1 MNQAFDTTPSGTSP
15 IDAPPRPNTYPE
27 SVPRTPEQ
35 PPNAP
40 GTPPRRPDDEPAET
54 ARPERRPAGSWWS
67 RMWRNLGRDTVL
79 VIPGLV
85 ISLIAFPVL
94 IALFSVSI
102 STVIIWIGVL
112 LLPLTL
118 YVATGFA
125 NLTRARARQW
135 GAPIAEVVRR
145 PRNRGFRAWIGVM
158 ADGRRWLDLL
168 FETIFALPI
177 HLFTFAVSV
186 SWFFAGLGGVTF
198 FFWGR
203 FLPPDDT
210 NLIDFVS
217 AWVTNSPLTD
227 LGFGAEATFQFV
239 TGLVLLLTFPF
250 VHHAMARLEILAIT
264 AGLAPF
270 EGSGTSAGKAR
281 AGDEA
286 GRDPSAAAA
295 ASAGLSSPAVAGSS
309 SGSGADSS
317 SGFGTEPSAG
327 SGASA
332 AASLLSRAG
341 SEGWFWLLSIFVAV
355 ALVAISWPV
364 TAVAYGVWTVTAML
378 IAIGQSAALVLAVRM
393 PAAAIVLGVMSSAV
407 GIYATS
413 DSTGLVWPWAT
424 TSILALLFLHLIVG
438 LRHSWL
444 HLVILWAASAALG
457 VLSLIAP
464 HAGELS
470 GALAN
475 VITTVSLT
483 AGISAVA
490 VVGNLWIRSRARLE
504 SERRLS
510 AEELAKRQELEERNR
525 IAQELH
531 DVVAHSMSVIS
542 VQATTARYRLPD
554 LDGRSLEEF
563 DSIAGSARQALTEM
577 RGLLAILRGGRDADL
592 APQPVLDDIPALVA
606 STRGSGAE
614 VELEFA
620 AESAGIS
627 ATVGLTAFR
636 VVQEGLSNALRH
648 APGAAV
654 QVTVRPV
661 DEQLWVAVV
670 NGAASNGADGG
681 GQETAGHGGGP
692 DHLGGDRTGSRHLGG
707 GFGLKGMR
715 ERVEA
720 LDGTLRV
727 GPTPEGGFEVVATLP
742 TTTP

>member
-1 MNQAFDTTPSGTSP
+1 MNQSFDTTHDDTTPSGASHVG
-15 IDAPPRPNTYPE
+15 APPRPTTYPE
-27 SVPRTPEQ
+27 NVPRPPAQ
-35 PPNAP
+35 PPNPP
-40 GTPPRRPDDEPAET
+40 GTPPRRADAEPAGAAVQE
-54 ARPERRPAGSWWS
+54 PRPAGSWWS

-79 VIPGLV
+79 VIPGLF

-102 STVIIWIGVL
+102 STIIIWVGLL
-112 LLPLTL
+112 LLPVTL

-145 PRNRGFRAWIGVM
+145 PRNRGFRAWIGAM

-168 FETIFALPI
+168 FESIFALPI

-203 FLPPDDT
+203 FLPSDDT
-210 NLIDFVS
+210 DLIDFVS

-239 TGLVLLLTFPF
+239 TGLVLLFTFPF

-264 AGLAPF
+264 AGLAPL
-270 EGSGTSAGKAR
+270 
-281 AGDEA
+281 GDT
-286 GRDPSAAAA
+286 A
-295 ASAGLSSPAVAGSS
+295 ASAGRSSPAAAGTSF
-309 SGSGADSS
+309 A
-317 SGFGTEPSAG
+317 

-332 AASLLSRAG
+332 PAFVGSSFFSRAG
-341 SEGWFWLLSIFVAV
+341 TEGWFWLLSIFVAV
-355 ALVAISWPV
+355 ALVAVSWPV

-378 IAIGQSAALVLAVRM
+378 VAIGQSAALVLAVRL
-393 PAAAIVLGVMSSAV
+393 PAAAIVLGVASAAV

-413 DSTGLVWPWAT
+413 DSTGLVWPWT
-424 TSILALLFLHLIVG
+424 VTSILALLFLHLIVG

-444 HLVILWAASAALG
+444 HLVILWGASTALSALG
-457 VLSLIAP
+457 LFAP
-464 HAGELS
+464 HAGGLS

-483 AGISAVA
+483 AGVSALA
-490 VVGNLWIRSRARLE
+490 IIGKLWICSRARLE
-504 SERRLS
+504 TERQLS

-592 APQPVLDDIPALVA
+592 APQPRVEDIPALVA

-620 AESAGIS
+620 VESAGVS
-627 ATVGLTAFR
+627 PTAGLTAFR
-636 VVQEGLSNALRH
+636 VVQESLSNALRH
-648 APGAAV
+648 SAGAP
-654 QVTVRPV
+654 VTVTVTSHGNRL
-661 DEQLWVAVV
+661 EIVV
-670 NGAASNGADGG
+670 LNGEPDNRTDAGG
-681 GQETAGHGGGP
+681 HS
-692 DHLGGDRTGSRHLGG
+692 HLSG
-707 GFGLKGMR
+707 GFGIKGMR

-720 LDGTLRV
+720 LGGSLQV
-727 GPTPEGGFEVVATLP
+727 GPTEGHGFEVRASLP
-742 TTTP
+742 MD